1 MISISFDSSPT
12 AGAARYGVS
21 RRKVVLGVVA
31 AMTVPLGG
39 CGGGLAL
46 FAPFIS
52 FTFVGVVDGKIVSIS
67 FSPSFEN
74 VPSGNFDA
82 TSQITVLDPKVLNS
96 TIRSTFSGSFD
107 GRDMQLTVVG
117 ATAPLGDTYSGR
129 FIEDDTIVLTPLTPS
144 NPKLKPITVRLDNR
158 KTPEKRFV
166 PTLTG
171 DWTGKDANGADWALR
186 LDTDPLNND
195 AEDATVLLVGTE
207 TLGPAAGTTLL
218 GYASVH
224 YIELD
229 IGALHLTGTLQAGP
243 TPPKA
248 GNPQV
253 TATINFKGGG
263 SLQRKV

>member
-74 VPSGNFDA
+74 VPRGNFDA
-82 TSQITVLDPKVLNS
+82 NSQITLRDPKDLNS
-96 TIRSTFSGSFD
+96 EVKSRFSGSFD
-107 GRDMQLTVVG
+107 GRDMKLTVVG
-117 ATAPLGDTYSGR
+117 AAPPLDGTYSGH
-129 FIEDDTIVLTPLTPS
+129 FIEDDTIVLTPS
-144 NPKLKPITVRLDNR
+144 NLKLKPITVRLDNQ

-186 LDTDPLNND
+186 LDTDPLND
-195 AEDATVLLVGTE
+195 AGNATVLLVGTE
-207 TLGPAAGTTLL
+207 TLGPAAGTALL

-243 TPPKA
+243 TPPNA

-263 SLQRKV
+263 SLRKV

>member
-12 AGAARYGVS
+12 AGAARYSVS

-52 FTFVGVVDGKIVSIS
+52 FTFQGVVDGKIVSIS
-67 FSPSFEN
+67 FSPSFKD
-74 VPSGNFDA
+74 VPSGSFDA
-82 TSQITVLDPKVLNS
+82 SSQITLRDPKVVNS
-96 TIRSTFSGSFD
+96 TIPSQVSGSFD
-107 GRDMQLTVVG
+107 GRDMKLTVVG
-117 ATAPLGDTYSGR
+117 AAAPLAATYSGH

-144 NPKLKPITVRLDNR
+144 NVKLKPITVRLDNQ
-158 KTPEKRFV
+158 TTAEKRFV

-171 DWTGKDANGADWALR
+171 DWAGKDANGADWALR

-195 AEDATVLLVGTE
+195 AGNATVLLTGTE
-207 TLGPAAGTTLL
+207 TLGPSAGAALL

-243 TPPKA
+243 TPPNA
-248 GNPQV
+248 GDPQV

>member
-21 RRKVVLGVVA
+21 RRKVVLGGVA

-39 CGGGLAL
+39 CGGGFAL

-67 FSPSFEN
+67 FSPSFKN

-82 TSQITVLDPKVLNS
+82 NSQITLRDPKVNS
-96 TIRSTFSGSFD
+96 TITSTFSGSFG
-107 GRDMQLTVVG
+107 GRDMQLAVVG
-117 ATAPLGDTYSGR
+117 AAAPLGDTYSGH
-129 FIEDDTIVLTPLTPS
+129 FIEDDTIVLTPS
-144 NPKLKPITVRLDNR
+144 NLKLKPITVRLDNQE
-158 KTPEKRFV
+158 TVEKRFL

-195 AEDATVLLVGTE
+195 AFNATVLLVGTE

-218 GYASVH
+218 GYASVR

-243 TPPKA
+243 TPPNA
-248 GNPQV
+248 GDPQV